1 MTPLVRLLG
10 WLELVLGSALL
21 VFAIWSLAGLWTC
34 PTTAHDCKGWA
45 MLGALVAMAG
55 SAVFCG
61 SGFWLLR
68 SKSWL
73 SQLPL
78 IVGFICFVY
87 WGLAG

>member
-1 MTPLVRLLG
+1 MEKLVRPLAWCELLLG
-10 WLELVLGSALL
+10 LALL
-21 VFAIWSLAGLWTC
+21 GFAMWSLAGLWTC
-34 PTTAHDCKGWA
+34 PTTAHDCKGWV

-68 SKSWL
+68 SRSWL
-73 SQLPL
+73 SQFPL

-87 WGLAG
+87 WGLPG